1 MQLDD
6 SNHYVLLPPDTV
18 LELLDE
24 SLVQVGLVRG

>member
-24 SLVQVGLVRG
+24 SLVQVGLFRG